1 MAERYVLP
9 ACEVILS
16 FAGRFGRHPMLI
28 ISVLSMLAFGLSVA
42 FSVNVPM
49 FSILRFFEGFSL
61 AGIILSLYL
70 LSKLNSSLNP
80 QPYYELTLG

>member
-1 MAERYVLP
+1 
-9 ACEVILS
+9 
-16 FAGRFGRHPMLI
+16 MLI

-70 LSKLNSSLNP
+70 LSKLNSSLKP
-80 QPYYELTLG
+80 QPCCELTLG

>member
-1 MAERYVLP
+1 
-9 ACEVILS
+9 
-16 FAGRFGRHPMLI
+16 MLI

-70 LSKLNSSLNP
+70 LSKSNLRLSSSNH
-80 QPYYELTLG
+80 

>member
-1 MAERYVLP
+1 
-9 ACEVILS
+9 
-16 FAGRFGRHPMLI
+16 MLI

-70 LSKLNSSLNP
+70 LSKFNPSLP
-80 QPYYELTLG
+80 PPPCCQLTRG

>member
-1 MAERYVLP
+1 
-9 ACEVILS
+9 
-16 FAGRFGRHPMLI
+16 MLI
-28 ISVLSMLAFGLSVA
+28 ISVLSMLVFGLSVA

-70 LSKLNSSLNP
+70 LRKSNFGLSSSNR
-80 QPYYELTLG
+80 